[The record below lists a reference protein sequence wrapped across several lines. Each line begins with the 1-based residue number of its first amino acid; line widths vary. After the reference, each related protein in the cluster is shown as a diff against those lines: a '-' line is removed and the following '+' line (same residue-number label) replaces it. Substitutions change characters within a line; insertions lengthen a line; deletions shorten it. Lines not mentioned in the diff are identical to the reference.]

1 MARLAVVLI
10 HIALT
15 TILTFSA
22 DALAEAFPTVEPA
35 DPEAEMPAAPAV
47 PAEPETLLPETAP
60 ASRADAETNAVPAPV
75 F

>member
-15 TILTFSA
+15 TVLTFSA

-35 DPEAEMPAAPAV
+35 DPEAETV
-47 PAEPETLLPETAP
+47 PEPSERPDPEVLLPQPES
-60 ASRADAETNAVPAPV
+60 ASTVDAGSAVGPV